1 MCVCIYE
8 KKFYYLVFNKIK
20 MITSS
25 TLVETVSIDYED
37 FTEGF
42 LTCSTCLCPYDAF
55 ERSPKQLTC
64 SHTFCK
70 GCLEKIA
77 NQPGVT
83 DSFRCPICRES
94 IPLSRNGVSGFPASF
109 VVNQL
114 LDLVNK
120 QRREFVPKCSTH
132 LTQELLFCEPCDCV
146 FCALC
151 TQGAHQSNNNNSTHQ
166 VIPFSIA
173 IKRMSEI
180 LLYKAK
186 QCIEK
191 LNDAHDNVSNE
202 IRKLD
207 QNAEQTSEDVNRAFQ
222 QIIEV
227 VNRRKEELLCHA
239 NKMQEEKRQVLQEQL
254 NEISNER
261 NKVQSQCNNLQYQ
274 VDVRNITKKIAD
286 LTSKIEM
293 VTAMAE
299 PKENCFIKPDLPE
312 SSIDSIRKVVDE
324 FGQIRSSKTFPSLC
338 EASVEKC
345 AANLRSVAKIVT
357 YDYTGALNHYGGDPV
372 SADLTHVQTDHQI
385 QTNIVDK
392 RDGTYDANFVPPLSG
407 LYRLNV
413 CIFGRPIRTYPLEF
427 EAASHI
433 NPICVYGSRGSKQ
446 HEFVQPVSLAISQR
460 QHIYVLDTGN
470 NRIKVLSQNDCSN
483 SPFNFVQHITLNK
496 LKNGASTGMALKRT
510 ATTNSPQKV
519 EDEKQ
524 ADDHLFVANWR
535 SKLIV
540 ELNARTGEIVK
551 EFTHAD
557 FVEPTLLAVTSKG
570 EVIVVDNSARSIF
583 IFREDNKLR
592 LRIDANA
599 AIASMTNSSSQNI
612 TSTNTTNSSATS
624 VKQSR
629 NSTNHSQSVNNF
641 GTIDSIALDK
651 DDNIIIGSSRIA
663 VLSSENGSLI
673 RTFNCTDTISNPNHR
688 ASLHST
694 TSLLKEGLEK
704 SHSQTAG
711 FSSKGAYS
719 GLACDNRGFLLAT
732 RMEKTNCIQ
741 IFDYETGQF
750 KYIIDS
756 TDARLRRPTSLCT
769 TEDYHC
775 IVVDL
780 GNDCIKKYRYY

>member
-1 MCVCIYE
+1 
-8 KKFYYLVFNKIK
+8 
-20 MITSS
+20 
-25 TLVETVSIDYED
+25 
-37 FTEGF
+37 
-42 LTCSTCLCPYDAF
+42 
-55 ERSPKQLTC
+55 
-64 SHTFCK
+64 
-70 GCLEKIA
+70 
-77 NQPGVT
+77 
-83 DSFRCPICRES
+83 
-94 IPLSRNGVSGFPASF
+94 
-109 VVNQL
+109 
-114 LDLVNK
+114 
-120 QRREFVPKCSTH
+120 
-132 LTQELLFCEPCDCV
+132 
-146 FCALC
+146 
-151 TQGAHQSNNNNSTHQ
+151 
-166 VIPFSIA
+166 
-173 IKRMSEI
+173 MSEI
-180 LLYKAK
+180 LLYKAQ

-191 LNDAHDNVSNE
+191 LNDAHENVSNE

-207 QNAEQTSEDVNRAFQ
+207 QNAEQTNEDVNRAFQ
-222 QIIEV
+222 QIIQDI

-239 NKMQEEKRQVLQEQL
+239 NKMREEKRQVLEEQL

-261 NKVQSQCNNLQYQ
+261 NKVQSECNNLQYQ

-293 VTAMAE
+293 VTALHE
-299 PKENCFIKPDLPE
+299 PKENCFIRYEDLPE
-312 SSIDSIRKVVDE
+312 SSMDSIRKVIDE
-324 FGQIRSSKTFPSLC
+324 FGNIKSSKTFPSLC

-392 RDGTYDANFVPPLSG
+392 RDGTYDANFVPPFAG

-413 CIFGRPIRTYPLEF
+413 CIFGRPIRTYPIQF
-427 EAASHI
+427 EAAAHI

-446 HEFVQPVSLAISQR
+446 HEFVQPVSLAISQS

-483 SPFNFVQHITLNK
+483 SPFNFVQHITLDK
-496 LKNGASTGMALKRT
+496 LKNGASTGMALKQT
-510 ATTNSPQKV
+510 V
-519 EDEKQ
+519 CDQ
-524 ADDHLFVANWR
+524 AETDDHLFVANWR
-535 SKLIV
+535 SKLII

-551 EFTHAD
+551 EFTHPD
-557 FVEPTLLAVTSKG
+557 FVEPTLLAVTSKN

-599 AIASMTNSSSQNI
+599 AIASI
-612 TSTNTTNSSATS
+612 NSSATSTTTNASTTS

-629 NSTNHSQSVNNF
+629 NSTHLAHSQTVNNF
-641 GTIDSIALDK
+641 GTIGAIALDK
-651 DDNIIIGSSRIA
+651 DDNIIVASSRIA
-663 VLSSENGSLI
+663 VFSSDTGSLI
-673 RTFNCTDTISNPNHR
+673 RTFNCADTISNQNHR

-694 TSLLKEGLEK
+694 TSLLKESLLKEGLEK
-704 SHSQTAG
+704 SHSSIATGG
-711 FSSKGAYS
+711 FSSKGIYS

-741 IFDYETGQF
+741 VFDYETGQF

-756 TDARLRRPTSLCT
+756 TDARLKRPTSLST